1 MRSEELNK
9 RITLLFPSGG
19 TTIVDGLEQVNYV
32 TGATVR
38 ASFEPLQGRELF
50 LAQANNPELTVK
62 FKIRYIKGL
71 SSNIRVRYESDSVKN
86 SQGID
91 VKRLF
96 DVVSPPIDTKGQGRE
111 LVLMC
116 KEVVQ

>member
-1 MRSEELNK
+1 MRSEELK
-9 RITLLFPSGG
+9 KWITLLFPTSA
-19 TTIVDGLEQVNYV
+19 TIVDGIEQINYV

-38 ASFEPLQGRELF
+38 AAFEPLQGRELF
-50 LAQANNPELTVK
+50 LAQSNNPELTVK
-62 FKIRYIKGL
+62 FRIRYINGL
-71 SSNIRVRYESDSVKN
+71 NANIRVRYESESVKN

-96 DVVSPPIDTKGQGRE
+96 EVVSPPIDTKGIGRE